1 MMNTKIEEVKKQI
14 EEIEN
19 RKWWLSM
26 ADRWT
31 AEDRDLNE
39 KYTNE
44 IIRLKRELNE
54 LTK

>member
-1 MMNTKIEEVKKQI
+1 MKTRIEEIKKQI
-14 EEIEN
+14 TEIED
-19 RKWWLSM
+19 RQWWLSM
-26 ADRWT
+26 ADKWT
-31 AEDRDLNE
+31 QEDRDLNR